1 MGKYKIKVNIEVV
14 ECEGPELNTPILQEN
29 GSVEITLSEN
39 DALNID
45 RCEHAL
51 LKTTH
56 PAIRAAISKH
66 LTELSKKKP
75 LSKENQGQ

>member
-1 MGKYKIKVNIEVV
+1 
-14 ECEGPELNTPILQEN
+14 LNTPTIQDN
-29 GSVEITLSEN
+29 GSFEITLSEN

-45 RCEHAL
+45 SCEHAL
-51 LKTTH
+51 LQTAH

-75 LSKENQGQ
+75 LSKEKQQQ

>member
-1 MGKYKIKVNIEVV
+1 MGKYKIKVHIEMV
-14 ECEGPELNTPILQEN
+14 ESEGPALNTQTIQDN
-29 GSVEITLSEN
+29 GSFEITLSEN

-45 RCEHAL
+45 SCEQAL
-51 LKTTH
+51 LQTAH

-75 LSKENQGQ
+75 LSKENQTQ